1 MRTLKSIRVQ
11 LVAIMLLCYLIPT
24 LLLGQYMGTIFFS
37 DLRSKTEAALT
48 TGAEHAF
55 SSCVQSV
62 EQLLTLA
69 RDATYDGELT
79 NVDNRYASGQLN
91 ETEYLRQSRTYLERK
106 YSRESLLTVAV
117 YFPVD
122 QPDQL
127 MYSRTGYQQALAF
140 QRGFQKQALELGE
153 KLDTRCLFVQN
164 GDELYLIRNLLNLR
178 MERYGMLVL
187 GVDREQLFAPL
198 TSLAAAWE
206 GEAEILL
213 GPADELGEEVASPR
227 LETSGDQVL
236 FTRSARQ
243 WDYALRLR
251 MSIPE
256 DRLYGEI
263 RFFHRLMTGLFLLL
277 VPILIAMLIYVR
289 RKLIL
294 PVTRLSNAA
303 RRIEAGELGVTVSI
317 PGGDELSGLGRAFS
331 NMSTR
336 IANLVDKT
344 YKEEIMLRDAQ
355 IQAMQSRLN
364 PHFINNALEMI
375 NWEARLEGSEK
386 IAGMVEAL
394 SVLLNASMAR
404 GDRRMIPLRE
414 EIEIA
419 RAYFYLVKLRFGE
432 RLTASIEADEA
443 VMDCTVPQLTI
454 QPLLEN
460 AVEHGVAPAGG
471 GLIDLNCSLAG
482 NRLILRV
489 ANTGRPITEE
499 DRARIDTAL
508 NGDSAGGSH
517 LGLANI
523 SRRLRLIYHED
534 ARLTLTTD
542 EKHQTVARLEMPA
555 EKHAIS
561 GGGL

>member
-11 LVAIMLLCYLIPT
+11 LVAIVLLCYLIPT
-24 LLLGQYMGTIFFS
+24 LLLGQYMGNIFFS

-62 EQLLTLA
+62 EQLLALA

-79 NVDNRYASGQLN
+79 NVDSRYTSGQMS
-91 ETEYLRQSRTYLERK
+91 ETEYLRQSRNYLERK

-117 YFPVD
+117 YFPVNA
-122 QPDQL
+122 PEQL
-127 MYSRTGYQQALAF
+127 MYSRSGYEQAILF
-140 QRGFQKQALELGE
+140 QRSFQSRTLELGE

-164 GDELYLIRNLLNLR
+164 GDDLYLIRNLLNLR

-187 GVDREQLFAPL
+187 GVDRQQLFAPL
-198 TSLAAAWE
+198 TSLAEAWE
-206 GEAEILL
+206 GEAEIVL
-213 GPADELGEEVASPR
+213 GPAEDAAEEDGTPR
-227 LETSGDQVL
+227 LQSSGEHVL
-236 FTRSARQ
+236 FTQSVRQ
-243 WDYALRLR
+243 WDYSLSLR

-256 DRLYGEI
+256 NRLYGEI
-263 RFFHRLMTGLFLLL
+263 HFFRRLMTALLL
-277 VPILIAMLIYVR
+277 LLIPLLLAMLSYVR
-289 RKLIL
+289 LKLVQPITQL
-294 PVTRLSNAA
+294 ANAA
-303 RRIEAGELGVTVSI
+303 RRIEMGELGVTVSI

-331 NMSTR
+331 NMSTQ
-336 IANLVDKT
+336 IAHLVDKT

-375 NWEARLEGSEK
+375 NWEARIEGSEK
-386 IAGMVEAL
+386 ISGMVEAL

-419 RAYFYLVKLRFGE
+419 RAYFYLVRLRFGD
-432 RLTASIEADEA
+432 RLTICIQADEA
-443 VMDCTVPQLTI
+443 LLDFTVPQLTI

-471 GLIDLNCSLAG
+471 GRIDLTCSLSGAK
-482 NRLILRV
+482 LVIRV
-489 ANTGRPITEE
+489 ANTGHAITED
-499 DRARIDTAL
+499 DRARIDQAL
-508 NGDSAGGSH
+508 KGDSAGGSH
-517 LGLANI
+517 LGIASI
-523 SRRLRLIYHED
+523 SRRLRLIYHDE
-534 ARLTLTTD
+534 AQMTITTHD
-542 EKHQTVARLEMPA
+542 QQTVARLEIPA
-555 EKHAIS
+555 EQYTTS

>member
-11 LVAIMLLCYLIPT
+11 LVAIVLLCYLIPT
-24 LLLGQYMGTIFFS
+24 LLLGQYMGNIFFS

-62 EQLLTLA
+62 EQLLALA

-79 NVDNRYASGQLN
+79 NVDSRYTSGQMS
-91 ETEYLRQSRTYLERK
+91 ETEYLRQSRNYLERK

-117 YFPVD
+117 YFPVNA
-122 QPDQL
+122 PEQL
-127 MYSRTGYQQALAF
+127 MYSRSGYEQAILF
-140 QRGFQKQALELGE
+140 QRSFQSRTLELGE
-153 KLDTRCLFVQN
+153 KLDTRCLFAQN
-164 GDELYLIRNLLNLR
+164 GDNLYLIRNLLNLR

-187 GVDREQLFAPL
+187 GVDRQQLFAPL
-198 TSLAAAWE
+198 TSLAEAWE
-206 GEAEILL
+206 GEAEIVL
-213 GPADELGEEVASPR
+213 GPAEDAAEEDGTPR
-227 LETSGDQVL
+227 LQSSGEHVL
-236 FTRSARQ
+236 FTQSVRQ
-243 WDYALRLR
+243 WDYSLSLR

-256 DRLYGEI
+256 NRLYGEI
-263 RFFHRLMTGLFLLL
+263 HFFRRLMTALLL
-277 VPILIAMLIYVR
+277 LLIPLLLAMLSYVR
-289 RKLIL
+289 LKLVQPI
-294 PVTRLSNAA
+294 TQLSNAA
-303 RRIEAGELGVTVSI
+303 RRIERGELGVTVSI

-331 NMSTR
+331 NMSTQ
-336 IANLVDKT
+336 IAHLVDKT

-375 NWEARLEGSEK
+375 NWEARIEGSEK
-386 IAGMVEAL
+386 ISGMVEAL

-419 RAYFYLVKLRFGE
+419 RAYFYLVRLRFGD
-432 RLTASIEADEA
+432 RLTICIQADEA
-443 VMDCTVPQLTI
+443 LLDFTVPQLTI

-471 GLIDLNCSLAG
+471 GRIDLTCSLSG
-482 NRLILRV
+482 TKLVIRV
-489 ANTGRPITEE
+489 ANTGHAITED
-499 DRARIDTAL
+499 DRARIDQAL
-508 NGDSAGGSH
+508 KGDSAGGSH
-517 LGLANI
+517 LGIASI
-523 SRRLRLIYHED
+523 SRRLRLIYHDE
-534 ARLTLTTD
+534 AQMTITTHD
-542 EKHQTVARLEMPA
+542 QQTVARLEIPA
-555 EKHAIS
+555 EQYTTS